1 MTLLR
6 PIAGVVTSIA
16 ITASMDASGLTAF
29 SAMPLFPLLA
39 LFWYLDRFSRDA
51 MGFVWGRRRDYGLAA
66 MYPATVI
73 GAAVAIAALGRA
85 THLAGANWQKA
96 GINLVL
102 IATATVIVAIVTE
115 EGFFR
120 GWLWASL
127 VRAGLNSDKV
137 LIWTSIAFALWHV
150 SFATLAK
157 GFELP
162 PLQAALF
169 ILNAA
174 AIGAIWGLLR
184 SISGSIVVSSV
195 SHGLWNGAAYA
206 LFGAG
211 AKVGALGVVETAIY
225 GPEVGVTGLGLNL
238 LFLSSLWW
246 WSKTQH
252 RGPLGLTMSS

>member
-6 PIAGVVTSIA
+6 PFAGAATAIA
-16 ITASMDASGLTAF
+16 ITASMDANGLTAF
-29 SAMPLFPLLA
+29 SALPLFPLMG
-39 LFWYLDRFSRDA
+39 LFWYLERFSREA
-51 MGFVWGRRRDYGLAA
+51 IGFVWGRARDYGLAA
-66 MYPATVI
+66 MYPVIVLGAATVI
-73 GAAVAIAALGRA
+73 AMLGSA
-85 THLAGANWQKA
+85 THVAGTNWQKA

-127 VRAGLNSDKV
+127 TRAGLSPGKV

-157 GFELP
+157 GFALP

-169 ILNAA
+169 IVNAA

-184 SISGSIVVSSV
+184 SVSGSIVVSSV
-195 SHGLWNGAAYA
+195 SHGLWNGVTYA

-211 AKVGALGVVETAIY
+211 AKIGALGVVQTAIY
-225 GPEVGVTGLGLNL
+225 GPEVGVIGLGLNL
-238 LFLSSLWW
+238 LFLSALWW
-246 WSKTQH
+246 WSKTQD
-252 RGPLGLTMSS
+252 RVVLE